1 MRLRLYGYHTV
12 SSSLFVY
19 GGNRNPGSTDRNCL
33 TLIPENQCI
42 DVRNLINFIIKY
54 DYWFLFVLLEIVS
67 FVLLFRFNNYQGSVF
82 FSSANYVS
90 GVIYETSHQVTQYF
104 GLRGVNERLTAR
116 NVQLELEVENLSRQL
131 AEYGKD
137 TMAITRLRKEALQN
151 YRIVDAHVVNNSV
164 TQANNF
170 ITLDKGSADSIQPE
184 MGVVCGN
191 GIVGIVY
198 LTASHHSIV
207 LPVLNAKSNISC
219 KIKRTSYFG
228 ILKWDGNSSQYA
240 YLEDLPRHSEFALG
254 DTVVTSGHSSV
265 FPVGIPVGTVDDMS
279 DGHDGLSYLLKI
291 RLFTDF
297 ARLNDVQV
305 IAPLNYGEQAVLE
318 DSVKVLL
325 NN

>member
-19 GGNRNPGSTDRNCL
+19 GGNRNPGRKTRKRSL
-33 TLIPENQCI
+33 AIPENQCI
-42 DVRNLINFIIKY
+42 DVRNLINFILKY
-54 DYWFLFVLLEIVS
+54 DYWFLFIILEIAS

-116 NVQLELEVENLSRQL
+116 NVQLELEVESLSRQL

-137 TMAITRLRKEALQN
+137 TTAITRLRKEVLRS

-164 TQANNF
+164 TRANNF
-170 ITLDKGSADSIQPE
+170 ITLDKGSADSIRPE

-198 LTASHHSIV
+198 LTAPHHSIV

-228 ILKWDGNSSQYA
+228 FLKWEGGSSQYA
-240 YLEDLPRHSEFALG
+240 YVKDMPRHSEFSLG
-254 DTVVTSGHSSV
+254 DTIVTSGHSAV
-265 FPVGIPVGTVDDMS
+265 FPAGIPVGTVDDMEDS
-279 DGHDGLSYLLKI
+279 HDGLSYLLKVK
-291 RLFTDF
+291 LFTDF
-297 ARLNDVQV
+297 ARLNNVRV
-305 IAPLNYGEQAVLE
+305 LGSFNGTEQAQLE
-318 DSVKVLL
+318 DSIHSMQP
-325 NN
+325 

>member
-1 MRLRLYGYHTV
+1 M
-12 SSSLFVY
+12 
-19 GGNRNPGSTDRNCL
+19 
-33 TLIPENQCI
+33 
-42 DVRNLINFIIKY
+42 RNLINFILKY
-54 DYWFLFVLLEIVS
+54 DYWFLFIVLEIAS
-67 FVLLFRFNNYQGSVF
+67 FILLFRFNNYQGSVF

-104 GLRGVNERLTAR
+104 GLRGVNEKLTAR
-116 NVQLELEVENLSRQL
+116 NIQLELEVENLSRQL
-131 AEYGKD
+131 VEYEKD
-137 TMAITRLRKEALQN
+137 TTAITRLRTEVLQN

-164 TQANNF
+164 TRANNF
-170 ITLDKGSADSIQPE
+170 ITLDKGSADGIQPE

-198 LTASHHSIV
+198 LTAPHHSIV

-219 KIKRTSYFG
+219 KINRTSYFG
-228 ILKWDGNSSQYA
+228 ILNWDGNSSRYA
-240 YLEDLPRHSEFALG
+240 YLKDLPRHSEFALG
-254 DTVVTSGHSSV
+254 DTIVTSGHSSV

-279 DGHDGLSYLLKI
+279 DSHDGLSYLLKV

-305 IAPLNYGEQAVLE
+305 IAPLNYGEQAALE